1 MVFPNSPSKLI
12 LNVDS
17 SWRCSPRYQGGKTI
31 SEGWQDC
38 CSLLWSYNKTLWPK
52 VTLEGKDFFP
62 LILAE
67 LTSDFFPRLK
77 LQIWGETL
85 SFSSIKK
92 IVPRFPYPQEDLTIP
107 CTGRIMMK
115 LVPWT
120 SREILARNSKST
132 QALSSAAG
140 GHLVNPER
148 MAQESTIVSPKFE
161 EIWVS

>member
-1 MVFPNSPSKLI
+1 MVSPSSPSKLI

-38 CSLLWSYNKTLWPK
+38 YSLLWSYNKTLWPK
-52 VTLEGKDFFP
+52 VTLEGKDFFFP

-67 LTSDFFPRLK
+67 LTSDFFPRWWK

-92 IVPRFPYPQEDLTIP
+92 CFPDFHTLRKTWPSIAVIEKWWNWYPGKAEKCWSET
-107 CTGRIMMK
+107 
-115 LVPWT
+115 V
-120 SREILARNSKST
+120 KST

-148 MAQESTIVSPKFE
+148 MAQESTIAFPKF
-161 EIWVS
+161 